1 VDGVEYHEVWERL
14 PESRGACWALRLTAA
29 GDGTGGADA
38 SAPPPRRAFLMV
50 AGDCFMFVADR
61 VAEAPPLP
69 RVAAADDGASLP
81 ASERLAAALA
91 ALPSLAEQRLALS
104 FESSYGRVAAREGRP
119 AWRIELSTLPGRA
132 GATLLPPSMPSGGA
146 DELLASLRAA
156 PDGTL
161 RAGAFPPPGGWHAE
175 RDA

>member
-29 GDGTGGADA
+29 EGGTGGADA

-69 RVAAADDGASLP
+69 RIAAADGALS

-104 FESSYGRVAAREGRP
+104 FESSYGRVAAREGAP

-132 GATLLPPSMPSGGA
+132 GATLLPPATPSGGA
-146 DELLASLRAA
+146 DELLAALRAELG
-156 PDGTL
+156 GTL